1 MPIYFIRKEDVIDG
15 AVKIGDPLAHHLL
28 RVLRHH
34 PGDSLTLVD
43 ETRKKYGAKITATS
57 SHALSVQVLSEEQ
70 QTTMPLQIRLGI
82 ALTKGNRI
90 DWVIEKATELGVARI
105 SPLYTRRVVVKP
117 KDHRG
122 DHQQKRWEGIAK
134 EAAQQSERWDIPTI
148 DLPVTFDLFLE
159 QTPSSDLKLICW
171 EAEASSVT
179 IGQLLGQSKDHSLTN
194 ASILIG
200 PEGGWDPEEVDI
212 ARRQGYR
219 SISLGDRPLR
229 ADTAAITAL
238 AILQYEQRRGSPAGR
253 PYETI

>member
-1 MPIYFIRKEDVIDG
+1 VPFYFIRQGDVTDG

-28 RVLRHH
+28 RVLRYH
-34 PGDSLTLVD
+34 PGDSLTLID
-43 ETRKKYGAKITATS
+43 ETRKKYQARIMTIGS
-57 SHALSVQVLSEEQ
+57 RSLSLQVLSEEQ
-70 QTTMPLQIRLGI
+70 QIIRPPQMRLGM
-82 ALTKGNRI
+82 ALRKGKRM

-105 SPLYTRRVVVKP
+105 SPLYTRRVVVKSEA
-117 KDHRG
+117 HRG
-122 DHQQKRWEGIAK
+122 DHQQRRWGEIAK

-148 DLPVTFDLFLE
+148 DLPVTFDFFLE
-159 QTPSSDLKLICW
+159 QTQSSDLKLICW
-171 EAEASSVT
+171 EAEASSVAM
-179 IGQLLGQSKDHSLTN
+179 GQMGQSDGHSLTN

-200 PEGGWDPEEVDI
+200 PEGGWDTEEVDI